1 MKTLKFASEIYWPL
15 GMSCE
20 QLATIIL
27 TRVIWHLTK
36 QRIIIKVHF
45 FQISC
50 KDREASFYHPESRL
64 ILGLFEW
71 DLHFLLLPF
80 KVLCLA
86 HFIFG
91 NFVFSYFGQFSCV
104 IFFNLVSVLNFCL
117 AHLALLSKKSKQML
131 IRNILVPS

>member
-1 MKTLKFASEIYWPL
+1 MILSYFFLPILEHRAKIQKYFRLFLVQMKTLKFASEIYWPL

-50 KDREASFYHPESRL
+50 KDREASFYHPESRF
-64 ILGLFEW
+64 ILGRILSSGIYIFLF
-71 DLHFLLLPF
+71 FPC
-80 KVLCLA
+80 KVLIV
-86 HFIFG
+86 FKI
-91 NFVFSYFGQFSCV
+91 FVFKKCSKCCKFD
-104 IFFNLVSVLNFCL
+104 IF
-117 AHLALLSKKSKQML
+117 
-131 IRNILVPS
+131 